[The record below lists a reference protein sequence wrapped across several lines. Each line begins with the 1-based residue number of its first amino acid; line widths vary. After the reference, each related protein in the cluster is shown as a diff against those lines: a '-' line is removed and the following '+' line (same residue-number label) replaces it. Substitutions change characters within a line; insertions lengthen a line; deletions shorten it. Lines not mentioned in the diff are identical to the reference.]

1 MRVSPRLV
9 SALMFG
15 VSTFFLARYVQCAV
29 KQQKH
34 ATKKLAKQAVHDWEG
49 EGGNIIE
56 AAPRSVAG

>member
-1 MRVSPRLV
+1 
-9 SALMFG
+9 MFG